1 MRVEMPEAARLVQ
14 VGQQQMGA
22 AMALTSST
30 ATADGNSRRAGEP
43 GLPKA
48 EKAAVN
54 AVVALMPTRKKYCT
68 AQGSQA
74 AS

>member
-1 MRVEMPEAARLVQ
+1 MRVKCQKRPGWCRSASSE
-14 VGQQQMGA
+14 MGA

-48 EKAAVN
+48 ER
-54 AVVALMPTRKKYCT
+54 PPSTPSWR
-68 AQGSQA
+68 
-74 AS
+74 

>member
-1 MRVEMPEAARLVQ
+1 
-14 VGQQQMGA
+14 
-22 AMALTSST
+22 MALTSST

-43 GLPKA
+43 GLPK